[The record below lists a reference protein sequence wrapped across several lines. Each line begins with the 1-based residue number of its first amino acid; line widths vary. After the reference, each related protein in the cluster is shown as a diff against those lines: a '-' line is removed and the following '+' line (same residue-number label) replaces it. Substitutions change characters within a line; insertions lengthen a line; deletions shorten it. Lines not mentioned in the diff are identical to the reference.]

1 MAVWKNLR
9 GTLGSLFRLGFTGP
23 GLKDESGELAVRDEA
38 DAAYEAVRVALVKVY
53 GDDIEL
59 NAGAAGAGA
68 DRKMTIRRPS
78 TGMANDITV
87 VMPSGNPTPGQVLSV
102 ASFGSNIV
110 VLQYTTI
117 AGGPT
122 NILGTDSTTLA
133 HGDTSPVAM
142 FTKPANAIVAKVR
155 VIPDT
160 PFNGTPQ
167 LSIGIAGETSK
178 YMASNQ
184 NDLTAAA
191 GTVFEV
197 DLGLPPTGGTEDLI
211 ATYSA
216 GGASA
221 GSARILVDYVVPS

>member
-9 GTLGSLFRLGFTGP
+9 GTLGNLFGLGLSGP
-23 GLKDESGELAVRDEA
+23 AIKNESGELAVRDAEDTDYA
-38 DAAYEAVRVALVKVY
+38 AVRTALVKVY
-53 GDDIEL
+53 GDDIQL
-59 NAGAAGAGA
+59 NAGAAGSGS
-68 DRKMTIRRPS
+68 DWIMTLRRPS
-78 TGMANDITV
+78 TGMASNLVI
-87 VMPSGNPTPGQVLSV
+87 VMPPGNPTPGQVLSV
-102 ASFGSNIV
+102 ASFSSGVV
-110 VLQYTTI
+110 VLQYTTVS
-117 AGGPT
+117 GGPT
-122 NILGTDSTTLA
+122 NIVGVDSTTLA
-133 HGDTSPVAM
+133 FGSTSPLAM
-142 FTKPANAIVAKVR
+142 FTKPANAIVSKVR
-155 VIPDT
+155 VIPDES
-160 PFNGTPQ
+160 FDGTPG
-167 LSIGIAGETSK
+167 LSIGITGQTSK

>member
-9 GTLGSLFRLGFTGP
+9 GTLGSLFGLGLTGP
-23 GLKDESGELAVRDEA
+23 QLKDESGELAVRDAA
-38 DAAYEAVRVALVKVY
+38 DADYEALRTLLVKVF

-59 NAGAAGAGA
+59 NAGAAGSGA

-78 TGMANDITV
+78 SGMANDITV
-87 VMPSGNPTPGQVLSV
+87 VLPAGNPTPGQVLSV
-102 ASFGSNIV
+102 QSFGSNIV
-110 VLQYTTI
+110 VLEYTTV

-133 HGDTSPVAM
+133 NGDTSPVAM

-167 LSIGIAGETSK
+167 LSIGIAGQTSK